1 MKLMSLILAL
11 LLPMAAMADNH
22 ADNRWTL
29 GLGAGM
35 SVPLNNTDFKD
46 HFDSDLAGSV
56 WARYNLTHR
65 WGLQLGYDRVEYNL
79 SDDGIAARGDEHESM
94 AMDNF
99 SLMATLN
106 FGHMGSLTPYIG
118 AGLGLG
124 IMNRLY
130 TNSEDTGANATGS
143 AVEKRWMEMT
153 PKLRLGFDWALSNAM
168 SVGFMVDWHYFQ
180 TEDDEGYGDN
190 GVDGGPETSLNNA
203 QTLVPMLAFNY
214 SFGARNKAPSDSDGD
229 GVMDKNDACPNTP
242 AGTSVDS
249 TGCKVKMNDAD
260 GDGVADSSDKCPS
273 TPAGKD
279 VNAYGCAAKEVFAVK
294 MDVKFDSGKF
304 VVKDTY
310 RDQIAQVGDFMRE
323 HKDTTTEIE
332 GHTDNTGKKSYN
344 VYLSKKR
351 AEAIRNYLIK
361 NFGIEASRLTAVGYG
376 PDQPISDNGTRA
388 GRAENRRVVAS
399 IKTEK

>member
-22 ADNRWTL
+22 ADNKWTL

-35 SVPLNNTDFKD
+35 SIPLNNETFKD
-46 HFDSDLAGSV
+46 NFESDIAGSV

-65 WGLQLGYDRVEYNL
+65 WGLQLGYDRAEFNP
-79 SDDGIAARGDEHESM
+79 SDDANAIGINHESM
-94 AMDNF
+94 AFDNF

-106 FGHMGSLTPYIG
+106 FGHWGGFTPYVG

-124 IMNRLY
+124 IMNRM
-130 TNSEDTGANATGS
+130 TVSSEAADADPLL
-143 AVEKRWMEMT
+143 EKRWYETT
-153 PKLRLGFDWALSNAM
+153 PKLRLGFDYALSNSM
-168 SVGFMVDWHYFQ
+168 GVGFNLDWHYFQ
-180 TEDDEGYGDN
+180 TEDDEAVPGA
-190 GVDGGPETSLNNA
+190 PLNNA
-203 QTLVPMLAFNY
+203 QILVPMLAFNY

-242 AGTSVDS
+242 SGTTVDS
-249 TGCKVKMNDAD
+249 TGCEVKANDGDGDAD
-260 GDGVADSSDKCPS
+260 GDGVADADDKCPS

-279 VNAYGCAAKEVFAVK
+279 VNAYGCAAKEVFSVK

-304 VVKDTY
+304 VVKDAY
-310 RDQIAQVGDFMRE
+310 RDQIAQVGDFMKE
-323 HKDTTTEIE
+323 HTGTTTEIE

-351 AEAIRNYLIK
+351 AEAIRNYLIE
-361 NFGIEASRLTAVGYG
+361 NFGIDKSRLTAVGYG
-376 PDQPISDNGTRA
+376 PDQPISDNGTRE